1 VKLHEPGASGY
12 ALVGKGMS
20 ERLRHRASHGD
31 ATATEPFRWSAAPTR
46 GELLA
51 RAGVAG
57 AALTAGG
64 ILLGGLPKLAVS
76 RPSAEQDARVLE
88 WLLQIEY
95 LQEGFYTEAESRGAL
110 KGELREFATLVGEQ
124 ERAHVDALERALGA
138 NTPTKPSLDFGAAT
152 TDPREF
158 VPASVR
164 VEEIA
169 LAAFNGQA
177 PNLTNKPL
185 LTVLKIVSVEARHT
199 GWIRD
204 LAGRNP
210 APRPADVP
218 ATQAQTNAA
227 VRETGFV
234 E

>member
-1 VKLHEPGASGY
+1 MRAGTP
-12 ALVGKGMS
+12 LVGKGMS
-20 ERLRHRASHGD
+20 ERLRHRASQGD
-31 ATATEPFRWSAAPTR
+31 ARPSGLFRRSPAPTR

-51 RAGVAG
+51 RVGVGG

-95 LQEGFYTEAESRGAL
+95 LQAGFYTEAESRGAL

-124 ERAHVDALERALGA
+124 ERAHVEALEKALGA
-138 NTPTKPSLDFGAAT
+138 NAPAKPSLDFGDAT
-152 TDPREF
+152 TNPREF
-158 VPASVR
+158 VPAAVR
-164 VEEIA
+164 LEEIG

-177 PNLTNKPL
+177 PNLTKKPL
-185 LTVLKIVSVEARHT
+185 LTALKIVSVEARHT

-210 APRPADVP
+210 APQPADPP

-227 VRETGFV
+227 IRETGFV

>member
-1 VKLHEPGASGY
+1 MNTMRAGT

-20 ERLRHRASHGD
+20 ERLRHRASQGD
-31 ATATEPFRWSAAPTR
+31 ARPSGLFRRSPAPTR

-51 RAGVAG
+51 RVGVGG

-95 LQEGFYTEAESRGAL
+95 LQAGFYTEAESRGAL

-138 NTPTKPSLDFGAAT
+138 NTPTKPSLDFGEAT

-158 VPASVR
+158 VPAAVR

-185 LTVLKIVSVEARHT
+185 LTALKIVSVEARHT

>member
-1 VKLHEPGASGY
+1 
-12 ALVGKGMS
+12 MS
-20 ERLRHRASHGD
+20 EPRRHRASPGD
-31 ATATEPFRWSAAPTR
+31 AIAAAEPLGRRRALTR
-46 GELLA
+46 AQLLA
-51 RAGVAG
+51 RGAVAG
-57 AALTAGG
+57 GALTAGG
-64 ILLGGLPKLAVS
+64 ILVGGLPKLAVS
-76 RPSAEQDARVLE
+76 KPSAEQDARVFE

-95 LQEGFYTEAESRGAL
+95 LQAGFYTEAESRGAL

-124 ERAHVDALERALGA
+124 ERAHVDALEKALGA
-138 NTPTKPSLDFGAAT
+138 DAPTKPSLDFGDAT

-158 VPASVR
+158 VPAAVR

-177 PNLTNKPL
+177 PNLTKKPL
-185 LTVLKIVSVEARHT
+185 LTALKIASVEARHA
-199 GWIRD
+199 GWVRD

-210 APRPADVP
+210 APRPADPP

-227 VRETGFV
+227 IRETGFV

>member
-31 ATATEPFRWSAAPTR
+31 ATATEPFRWRAAPTR

-138 NTPTKPSLDFGAAT
+138 NAPTKPSLDFGDAT
-152 TDPREF
+152 TKPREF
-158 VPASVR
+158 VPAAVKL
-164 VEEIA
+164 EEIA

-177 PNLTNKPL
+177 PNLTKKPL
-185 LTVLKIVSVEARHT
+185 LTALKIVSVEARHT

-210 APRPADVP
+210 APRPADPP

-227 VRETGFV
+227 IKETGFV